1 MDVLL
6 SIGTIL
12 LLVGLNAFFVAS
24 EFALVGARTRTF
36 YLQNLAEDGDRQAR
50 RVLQA
55 LDQLDATLSGAQ
67 VGITLTSLALGWMGQ
82 LWLTP
87 YLDAFFQFL
96 PGAMP
101 VLFSHLLAAFV
112 VFFGLVFLHV
122 VFGEIVPKSAA
133 LVQPERMS
141 RWVVPPLLLFNHL
154 FRPIIHLLQL
164 IATRVLQ
171 FFALDRPAYPTPVH
185 APEELLLLLSE
196 SREHGLVEDS
206 DAAMIAGVLDLS
218 STSVREAMTPRTDI
232 CAVERHWSLERII
245 ETIQEEGFSRLPVYD
260 DDLDH
265 IVGFL
270 LAKDLLTYFNRPI
283 PFHTDQVVRDPIFTS
298 PQTRVD
304 ALIQELRTLN
314 AHMAIV
320 IDEYGGTLGLITLE
334 DLLEQI
340 VGEINDEFDDD
351 EEEQGIET
359 IADGHVSVP
368 GDFAIQD
375 LNERFDLNLSAGH
388 YVTVAGLVLEALGH
402 VPSEGQYITV
412 DGATFHVTAMDRQRI
427 ERLEMILTD
436 RAPSSSET
444 SSTGS
449 SQACSPVDL

>member
-24 EFALVGARTRTF
+24 EFALVGARTRIY

-50 RVLQA
+50 LVLQA
-55 LDQLDATLSGAQ
+55 IDQLDATLSGAQ

-87 YLDAFFQFL
+87 YINEFFQSFS
-96 PGAMP
+96 GDTSAGFAHIVA
-101 VLFSHLLAAFV
+101 VLV
-112 VFFGLVFLHV
+112 VFSSLVFLHV

-133 LVQPERMS
+133 LVRPEGMS
-141 RWVVPPLLLFNHL
+141 RWVVPPLLLFNQL
-154 FRPIIHLLQL
+154 FRPVIRLLQL
-164 IATRVLQ
+164 IATRVLYC
-171 FFALDRPAYPTPVH
+171 FALDRPAYPAPVH

-232 CAVERHWSLERII
+232 CAVERHWSLEQII
-245 ETIQEEGFSRLPVYD
+245 DTVQEEGFSRLPVYE

-265 IVGFL
+265 IVGVL
-270 LAKDLLTYFNRPI
+270 LAKDLLDYFDSPT
-283 PFHTDQVVRDPIFTS
+283 PFHTDQVVREPIFTS

-304 ALIQELRTLN
+304 ALMQELRTLN

-340 VGEINDEFDDD
+340 VGEINDEFDGD
-351 EEEQGIET
+351 EKVKGIEA

-368 GDFAIQD
+368 GDFAIQE
-375 LNERFDLNLSAGH
+375 LNERFDLNLSAGD

-402 VPSEGQYITV
+402 VPSEGQHVAV

-436 RAPSSSET
+436 REPSPSDT

-449 SQACSPVDL
+449 A

>member
-24 EFALVGARTRTF
+24 EFALVGARTRIY
-36 YLQNLAEDGDRQAR
+36 YLQNLAGNGDGRAR
-50 RVLQA
+50 AVLQA

-82 LWLTP
+82 LWLAP
-87 YLDAFFQFL
+87 YIHALFQFFPDAL
-96 PGAMP
+96 PETA
-101 VLFSHLLAAFV
+101 SHLVAVNV
-112 VFFGLVFLHV
+112 VFAGLVFLHV

-133 LVQPERMS
+133 LVHPDTMS
-141 RWVVPPLLLFNHL
+141 RWVVPPLLLFNQL
-154 FRPIIHLLQL
+154 FRPFISLLQL
-164 IATRVLQ
+164 SATRVLHL
-171 FFALDRPAYPTPVH
+171 FDLDRPTQSTPVH

-218 STSVREAMTPRTDI
+218 SISVREAMTPRTDI
-232 CAVERHWSLERII
+232 CAVERHWSLQQII
-245 ETIQEEGFSRLPVYD
+245 DTVQEEGFSRLPVYEE
-260 DDLDH
+260 DLDH

-270 LAKDLLTYFNRPI
+270 LAKDLLASFNSQT
-283 PFHTDQVVRDPIFTS
+283 PFHTDQVVREPIFTS

-304 ALIQELRTLN
+304 ALMQELRTLN

-351 EEEQGIET
+351 EEDKGIEA
-359 IADGHVSVP
+359 IAAGHVSVP
-368 GDFAIQD
+368 GDFSIQE
-375 LNERFDLNLSAGH
+375 LNERFKLNLSSGD
-388 YVTVAGLVLEALGH
+388 YVTVAGLVLEALGQ
-402 VPSEGQYITV
+402 VPSEGQYVTV
-412 DGATFHVTAMDRQRI
+412 DGTTFHVTAMDRQRI
-427 ERLEMILTD
+427 ERLEIILTD
-436 RAPSSSET
+436 QEKPPSNI
-444 SSTGS
+444 SSTRS
-449 SQACSPVDL
+449 SQA

>member
-6 SIGTIL
+6 SIATIL

-24 EFALVGARTRTF
+24 EFSLVGARTRIY
-36 YLQNLAEDGDRQAR
+36 YLQNLAEGGDRRAR
-50 RVLQA
+50 AVLQA

-82 LWLTP
+82 LWLAP
-87 YLDAFFQFL
+87 YIHALFQWFPNSL
-96 PGAMP
+96 SETA
-101 VLFSHLLAAFV
+101 SHLISVNV
-112 VFFGLVFLHV
+112 VFAGLVFLHV

-133 LVQPERMS
+133 LVHPDTMS
-141 RWVVPPLLLFNHL
+141 RAVVPPLLLFNQL
-154 FRPIIHLLQL
+154 FRPVIHLLQL
-164 IATRVLQ
+164 SATRVLRL
-171 FFALDRPAYPTPVH
+171 FALDRPTQSTPVH

-232 CAVERHWSLERII
+232 CAVERHWSLEQII
-245 ETIQEEGFSRLPVYD
+245 DMVQEEGFSRLPVYE

-270 LAKDLLTYFNRPI
+270 LAKDLLAYFDSQR
-283 PFHTDQVVRDPIFTS
+283 PFHTDQVVREPIFTS

-304 ALIQELRTLN
+304 ALMQELRTLN

-340 VGEINDEFDDD
+340 VGEINDEFDA
-351 EEEQGIET
+351 EEEDKGIET

-368 GDFAIQD
+368 GDFAIQE
-375 LNERFDLNLSAGH
+375 LNERFDLNLSSEG
-388 YVTVAGLVLEALGH
+388 YVTVAGLVLDALGQ
-402 VPSEGQYITV
+402 VPHQGQYVTV

-427 ERLEMILTD
+427 ERLEIILSD
-436 RAPSSSET
+436 PDKSPSNT
-444 SSTGS
+444 PSTRS
-449 SQACSPVDL
+449 TQA

>member
-6 SIGTIL
+6 SIGTVL

-24 EFALVGARTRTF
+24 EFALFGARTRI
-36 YLQNLAEDGDRQAR
+36 YHLQNLAEEGDRRAR

-67 VGITLTSLALGWMGQ
+67 VGITLTSLALGWLGQ
-82 LWLTP
+82 LWLAP
-87 YLDAFFQFL
+87 YVYTLFQYL
-96 PGAMP
+96 PNT
-101 VLFSHLLAAFV
+101 LSQIFTHLVALNL
-112 VFFGLVFLHV
+112 VFAGLVFLHV

-133 LVQPERMS
+133 LVHPASMS
-141 RWVVPPLLLFNHL
+141 RWVVPPLLRFNQV
-154 FRPIIHLLQL
+154 FRPIIYLLQL
-164 IATRVLQ
+164 SATRVLNL
-171 FFALDRPAYPTPVH
+171 FALQRPAYPTPVH

-232 CAVERHWSLERII
+232 CAVERHWSLEQII
-245 ETIQEEGFSRLPVYD
+245 EVVQEERFSRLPVYE

-270 LAKDLLTYFNRPI
+270 LAKDLLAYFDSPH
-283 PFHTDQVVRDPIFTS
+283 PFHTDQVVREPIFTS

-304 ALIQELRTLN
+304 ALMQELRTLN

-340 VGEINDEFDDD
+340 VGDIKDEFDAD
-351 EEEQGIET
+351 EEEEGIEA
-359 IADGHVSVP
+359 IAEGHVSVP
-368 GDFAIQD
+368 GDFPIQE
-375 LNERFDLNLSAGH
+375 LNERFDLNLSAGD

-402 VPSEGQYITV
+402 VPSEGQHVTV

-427 ERLEMILTD
+427 ERLEIILAAQD
-436 RAPSSSET
+436 SPASET
-444 SSTGS
+444 SSTSTRS
-449 SQACSPVDL
+449 SQA

>member
-24 EFALVGARTRTF
+24 EFALVGARTRIY
-36 YLQNLAEDGDRQAR
+36 YLQNLAENGDRKAR

-67 VGITLTSLALGWMGQ
+67 VGITLTSLALGWTGA

-87 YLDAFFQFL
+87 YIYAVFQFL
-96 PGAMP
+96 PGAMSP
-101 VLFSHLLAAFV
+101 MLAHAVAVLV
-112 VFFGLVFLHV
+112 VFSGLVFLHV

-133 LVQPERMS
+133 FVKPEGMS
-141 RWVVPPLLLFNHL
+141 RWVVPPLLLFNQL
-154 FRPIIHLLQL
+154 FRPIIYLLQL
-164 IATRVLQ
+164 IATRVLHL
-171 FFALDRPAYPTPVH
+171 FSLDRPAYPTPVH

-196 SREHGLVEDS
+196 SREHGLVEDAN
-206 DAAMIAGVLDLS
+206 AAMIAGVFDLS

-232 CAVERHWSLERII
+232 CAVERHWSLEQII
-245 ETIQEEGFSRLPVYD
+245 ETVKEEGFSRLPVYEN
-260 DDLDH
+260 DLDH
-265 IVGFL
+265 IVGIL
-270 LAKDLLTYFNRPI
+270 LAKDLLAYFDSPT
-283 PFHTDQVVRDPIFTS
+283 PFHTDQVVREPIFTS
-298 PQTRVD
+298 PLTRVD
-304 ALIQELRTLN
+304 ALMQELRTLN

-351 EEEQGIET
+351 EEEDGIKA

-375 LNERFDLNLSAGH
+375 LNERFDLHLSAGD

-402 VPSEGQYITV
+402 VPSEGQYVTV
-412 DGATFHVTAMDRQRI
+412 DGTTFHVTAMDRQRI
-427 ERLEMILTD
+427 ERLEIILANRD
-436 RAPSSSET
+436 PSSSDT
-444 SSTGS
+444 SSTRS
-449 SQACSPVDL
+449 SQGY

>member
-6 SIGTIL
+6 SISIVL

-24 EFALVGARTRTF
+24 EFALVGARTRLY
-36 YLQNLAEDGDRQAR
+36 YLQNLAEEGDRKAR
-50 RVLQA
+50 LVLHA
-55 LDQLDATLSGAQ
+55 LNQLDATLSGAQ

-82 LWLTP
+82 IWLTP
-87 YLDAFFQFL
+87 YIYTFFQAF
-96 PGAMP
+96 PGAMTP
-101 VLFSHLLAAFV
+101 MTAHIIAVLM
-112 VFFGLVFLHV
+112 VFAGLVFLHV

-133 LVQPERMS
+133 LVQPEGMS
-141 RWVVPPLLLFNHL
+141 RWVVPPLLLFNQL

-164 IATRVLQ
+164 IATRVLNL
-171 FFALDRPAYPTPVH
+171 FALDRPAYPAPVH

-232 CAVERHWSLERII
+232 CAVERHWSLEQII
-245 ETIQEEGFSRLPVYD
+245 ETVQEEGFSRLPVYD
-260 DDLDH
+260 NDLDH

-270 LAKDLLTYFNRPI
+270 LAKDLLAYFDSAT
-283 PFHTDQVVRDPIFTS
+283 PFHTDKIVREPIFTS

-304 ALIQELRTLN
+304 ALMQELRTLN

-340 VGEINDEFDDD
+340 VGEI
-351 EEEQGIET
+351 
-359 IADGHVSVP
+359 SKK
-368 GDFAIQD
+368 
-375 LNERFDLNLSAGH
+375 LS
-388 YVTVAGLVLEALGH
+388 
-402 VPSEGQYITV
+402 
-412 DGATFHVTAMDRQRI
+412 
-427 ERLEMILTD
+427 
-436 RAPSSSET
+436 
-444 SSTGS
+444 
-449 SQACSPVDL
+449 

>member
-6 SIGTIL
+6 AIGTIF

-24 EFALVGARTRTF
+24 EFALVGARTRIY
-36 YLQNLAEDGDRQAR
+36 YLQNLAEDGDRKAR

-55 LDQLDATLSGAQ
+55 IDQLDATLSGAQ

-87 YLDAFFQFL
+87 YIYTLFQSF
-96 PGAMP
+96 PGAMSTMAAHVVA
-101 VLFSHLLAAFV
+101 VLI
-112 VFFGLVFLHV
+112 VFAGLVSLHV

-133 LVQPERMS
+133 LVQPEGMS
-141 RWVVPPLLLFNHL
+141 RWVVPPLLLFNQL
-154 FRPIIHLLQL
+154 FRPVIHCLQL
-164 IATRVLQ
+164 IATRVLDL
-171 FFALDRPAYPTPVH
+171 FALERPAYLTPVH

-196 SREHGLVEDS
+196 SREHGLVEDA

-218 STSVREAMTPRTDI
+218 STSVREAMTPRADI
-232 CAVERHWSLERII
+232 CAVERHWPLEQII
-245 ETIQEEGFSRLPVYD
+245 DIVQEEGFSRLPVYEN
-260 DDLDH
+260 DLDH
-265 IVGFL
+265 IVGIL
-270 LAKDLLTYFNRPI
+270 LAKDLLDYFDSPT
-283 PFHTDQVVRDPIFTS
+283 PFHTDQVVREPIFTS

-304 ALIQELRTLN
+304 ALMQELRTLN

-351 EEEQGIET
+351 EAEKGVEA

-368 GDFAIQD
+368 GDFAIQE
-375 LNERFDLNLSAGH
+375 LNERFDLNLSAGD

-412 DGATFHVTAMDRQRI
+412 DGTTFHVTVMDRQRI
-427 ERLEMILTD
+427 ERLEIILNEQT
-436 RAPSSSET
+436 PSSSDT
-444 SSTGS
+444 SSTRS
-449 SQACSPVDL
+449 SQA

>member
-24 EFALVGARTRTF
+24 EFALVGARTRIY
-36 YLQNLAEDGDRQAR
+36 YLQNLAEEGDRRAH

-67 VGITLTSLALGWMGQ
+67 VGITLTSLALGWMGE

-87 YLDAFFQFL
+87 YVYTLFQSF
-96 PGAMP
+96 PGSLSA
-101 VLFSHLLAAFV
+101 VLTHIVAVLV
-112 VFFGLVFLHV
+112 VFAGLVFLHV

-133 LVQPERMS
+133 LVQPEGMS
-141 RWVVPPLLLFNHL
+141 RWVVPPLLLFNQL

-164 IATRVLQ
+164 SATRVLHL
-171 FFALDRPAYPTPVH
+171 FALDRPAYPAPVH

-232 CAVERHWSLERII
+232 CAVERHWSLEQII
-245 ETIQEEGFSRLPVYD
+245 ATVQEEGFSRLPVYE

-270 LAKDLLTYFNRPI
+270 LAKDLLTYFDSTP
-283 PFHTDQVVRDPIFTS
+283 PFHTDKVVREPIFTS

-304 ALIQELRTLN
+304 ALMQELRTLN

-340 VGEINDEFDDD
+340 VGEINDEFDAD
-351 EEEQGIET
+351 EEENKGIEA

-375 LNERFDLNLSAGH
+375 LNERFDLNLSAGD
-388 YVTVAGLVLEALGH
+388 YVTVAGLILEALGQ
-402 VPSEGQYITV
+402 VPSEGQHVTV
-412 DGATFHVTAMDRQRI
+412 HGATFHVTAMDRQRI
-427 ERLEMILTD
+427 ERLEIILTD
-436 RAPSSSET
+436 RDTSSSDG
-444 SSTGS
+444 SSTRS
-449 SQACSPVDL
+449 S

>member
-6 SIGTIL
+6 SIGTIF

-24 EFALVGARTRTF
+24 EFALVGARTRIY

-50 RVLQA
+50 HVLQA

-87 YLDAFFQFL
+87 YIYTLFHFFFVA
-96 PGAMP
+96 PSTVFAHIAA
-101 VLFSHLLAAFV
+101 VLV
-112 VFFGLVFLHV
+112 VFSGLVFLHV

-133 LVQPERMS
+133 LVRPEGMS
-141 RWVVPPLLLFNHL
+141 RWVVPPLLLFNQL
-154 FRPIIHLLQL
+154 FRPIIHLLQF

-171 FFALDRPAYPTPVH
+171 LFALDRPAYPTPVH

-232 CAVERHWSLERII
+232 CAVERHWSLEQII
-245 ETIQEEGFSRLPVYD
+245 DTVQEEGFSRLPVYEN
-260 DDLDH
+260 DLDH

-270 LAKDLLTYFNRPI
+270 LAKDLLDYFDSPT
-283 PFHTDQVVRDPIFTS
+283 PFHTDQVVREPIFTS

-304 ALIQELRTLN
+304 ALMQELRTLN

-340 VGEINDEFDDD
+340 VGEINDELDND
-351 EEEQGIET
+351 EEEKGIVAL
-359 IADGHVSVP
+359 ADGHVSVP
-368 GDFAIQD
+368 GDFAIQE
-375 LNERFDLNLSAGH
+375 LNERFGLNLSAGD

-402 VPSEGQYITV
+402 VPNEGQYITV

-436 RAPSSSET
+436 RQPSSSDT

-449 SQACSPVDL
+449 S

>member
-6 SIGTIL
+6 SIATIL

-24 EFALVGARTRTF
+24 EFALVGARTRIY
-36 YLQNLAEDGDRQAR
+36 YLQNLAGDGDRRAR
-50 RVLQA
+50 SVLQA

-82 LWLTP
+82 LWLAP
-87 YLDAFFQFL
+87 YVHALFQFFPNAL
-96 PGAMP
+96 PET
-101 VLFSHLLAAFV
+101 VSHLVAVNV
-112 VFFGLVFLHV
+112 VFAGLVFLHV

-133 LVQPERMS
+133 LVHPDTMS
-141 RWVVPPLLLFNHL
+141 RSVVPPLLLFNQL
-154 FRPIIHLLQL
+154 FRPVIHLLQL
-164 IATRVLQ
+164 SATRALRL
-171 FFALDRPAYPTPVH
+171 FDLDRPTRPTQSTPVH

-232 CAVERHWSLERII
+232 CAVERHWSLEQII
-245 ETIQEEGFSRLPVYD
+245 DTVQEEGFSRLPVCE

-270 LAKDLLTYFNRPI
+270 LAKDLLAYFDSQV
-283 PFHTDQVVRDPIFTS
+283 PFHTDKVVREPIFTS

-304 ALIQELRTLN
+304 ALMQELRTLN

-340 VGEINDEFDDD
+340 VGEINDEFDAD
-351 EEEQGIET
+351 EEDKGIEA

-368 GDFAIQD
+368 GDFAIQE
-375 LNERFDLNLSAGH
+375 LNERFDLNLSSGD
-388 YVTVAGLVLEALGH
+388 YVTVAGLVLDALGQ
-402 VPSEGQYITV
+402 VPNEGQHVTV
-412 DGATFHVTAMDRQRI
+412 DGTTFHVTAMDRQRI
-427 ERLEMILTD
+427 ERLEIILTD
-436 RAPSSSET
+436 QDKPPSDT
-444 SSTGS
+444 SSTRYS
-449 SQACSPVDL
+449 

>member
-24 EFALVGARTRTF
+24 EFALVGARTRIY
-36 YLQNLAEDGDRQAR
+36 YLQNLAEDGDRKAR

-87 YLDAFFQFL
+87 YVYAFFQSFSSAT
-96 PGAMP
+96 PAM
-101 VLFSHLLAAFV
+101 LAHISAMLV
-112 VFFGLVFLHV
+112 VFAGLVFLHV

-133 LVQPERMS
+133 LVQPEGMS
-141 RWVVPPLLLFNHL
+141 RWVVPPLLLFNQF
-154 FRPIIHLLQL
+154 FRPVIRLLQV
-164 IATRVLQ
+164 IATRVLHL
-171 FFALDRPAYPTPVH
+171 FALDRPAYPAPVH

-196 SREHGLVEDS
+196 SREHGLVEDT

-218 STSVREAMTPRTDI
+218 SISVREAMTPRTDI
-232 CAVERHWSLERII
+232 CAVERHWSLEQII
-245 ETIQEEGFSRLPVYD
+245 EAVQEEGFSRLPVYD
-260 DDLDH
+260 NDLDH

-270 LAKDLLTYFNRPI
+270 LAKDLLTYFDRAAS
-283 PFHTDQVVRDPIFTS
+283 FHTDKVVREPIFTS

-304 ALIQELRTLN
+304 ALMQELRALN

-351 EEEQGIET
+351 EDEKEIEA
-359 IADGHVSVP
+359 IAEGHVSVP
-368 GDFAIQD
+368 GDLAIQD
-375 LNERFDLNLSAGH
+375 LNERFDLNLSAGD

-402 VPSEGQYITV
+402 VPSEGQYVTV

-427 ERLEMILTD
+427 ERLEIILNT
-436 RAPSSSET
+436 PSPSPSDT
-444 SSTGS
+444 SSTPS
-449 SQACSPVDL
+449 SQA

>member
-24 EFALVGARTRTF
+24 EFALVGARTRLY
-36 YLQNLAEDGDRQAR
+36 YLQNLAEDGDRKAR

-67 VGITLTSLALGWMGQ
+67 VGITLTSLALGWVGH

-87 YLDAFFQFL
+87 YIQTFFFHFF
-96 PGAMP
+96 PGAMTTI
-101 VLFSHLLAAFV
+101 VAYIVTALV
-112 VFFGLVFLHV
+112 VFAGLVFLHV

-133 LVQPERMS
+133 LVQPEGMS
-141 RWVVPPLLLFNHL
+141 RWVVPPLLLFNQL
-154 FRPIIHLLQL
+154 FRPIIRLLQL
-164 IATRVLQ
+164 IATRVLHL
-171 FFALDRPAYPTPVH
+171 FAFDRPAYPAPVH

-218 STSVREAMTPRTDI
+218 SISVREAMTPRTDI
-232 CAVERHWSLERII
+232 CAVERHWSLEQII
-245 ETIQEEGFSRLPVYD
+245 DTVQEEGFSRLPVYEN
-260 DDLDH
+260 DLDH

-270 LAKDLLTYFNRPI
+270 LAKDLLAYFDSPT
-283 PFHTDQVVRDPIFTS
+283 PFHTDKVVREPIFTS
-298 PQTRVD
+298 PQTQVD
-304 ALIQELRTLN
+304 ALMQELRTLN

-351 EEEQGIET
+351 EEEKEIEA
-359 IADGHVSVP
+359 IADGHISVP

-375 LNERFDLNLSAGH
+375 LNERFDLNLSAGD

-402 VPSEGQYITV
+402 VPSEGQDITV
-412 DGATFHVTAMDRQRI
+412 DGVTFHVTAMDRQRI
-427 ERLEMILTD
+427 ERLEIILTD
-436 RAPSSSET
+436 RDPSSSGT
-444 SSTGS
+444 SSTQS
-449 SQACSPVDL
+449 SQA

>member
-6 SIGTIL
+6 SIGTIF
-12 LLVGLNAFFVAS
+12 LLVGFNAFFVAS
-24 EFALVGARTRTF
+24 EFALVGARTRIY
-36 YLQNLAEDGDRQAR
+36 YLQNLAEDGDRKAR
-50 RVLQA
+50 RVLHA

-87 YLDAFFQFL
+87 YIDAFFQSF
-96 PGAMP
+96 PGAIPAM
-101 VLFSHLLAAFV
+101 FSHILAVLV

-133 LVQPERMS
+133 LVQPEGMS
-141 RWVVPPLLLFNHL
+141 RWVVPPLLLFNQL
-154 FRPIIHLLQL
+154 FLPIIHLLQL

-171 FFALDRPAYPTPVH
+171 LFALDRPAYPTPVH

-232 CAVERHWSLERII
+232 CAVERHWSLEQII

-270 LAKDLLTYFNRPI
+270 LAKDLLAYFDSPT
-283 PFHTDQVVRDPIFTS
+283 PFHTDQVVREPIFTS

-340 VGEINDEFDDD
+340 VGEINDESDDDDD
-351 EEEQGIET
+351 EGIET
-359 IADGHVSVP
+359 IADGHLSVP

-375 LNERFDLNLSAGH
+375 LNERFDLNLSAGD

-436 RAPSSSET
+436 RAPAPSDT
-444 SSTGS
+444 SSTRS
-449 SQACSPVDL
+449 SQA

>member
-6 SIGTIL
+6 SIVTIL
-12 LLVGLNAFFVAS
+12 LLVGLNAFFVAA
-24 EFALVGARTRTF
+24 EFALVGARTRIH
-36 YLQNLAEDGDRQAR
+36 YLQTLAENGDRKAR

-82 LWLTP
+82 LWLAP
-87 YLDAFFQFL
+87 YVHAFLQYL
-96 PGAMP
+96 PGTMP
-101 VLFSHLLAAFV
+101 TMLTRVVAVLV
-112 VFFGLVFLHV
+112 VFAGLVFLHV

-133 LVQPERMS
+133 LVQPESMS
-141 RWVVPPLLLFNHL
+141 RWVVPLLLLFNQL
-154 FRPIIHLLQL
+154 FRPVIRLLQL
-164 IATRVLQ
+164 IATRVLHL
-171 FFALDRPAYPTPVH
+171 FALDLPAYPAPVH

-196 SREHGLVEDS
+196 SREHGLVEDA
-206 DAAMIAGVLDLS
+206 DAAMIAGVFDLS
-218 STSVREAMTPRTDI
+218 STSVREAMTPRTEI
-232 CAVERHWSLERII
+232 CAVERHWSVEQII
-245 ETIQEEGFSRLPVYD
+245 ETVQEEGFSRLPVYEG
-260 DDLDH
+260 DLDH

-270 LAKDLLTYFNRPI
+270 LAKDLLAYFDSPI
-283 PFHTDQVVRDPIFTS
+283 PFHTDRVVREPIFTS

-304 ALIQELRTLN
+304 ALMQELRTLN

-351 EEEQGIET
+351 EDDEGLEA
-359 IADGHVSVP
+359 IAEGHVSVP
-368 GDFAIQD
+368 GDFAIQE
-375 LNERFDLNLSAGH
+375 LNERFDLHLSAGD
-388 YVTVAGLVLEALGH
+388 YVTVAGLVLGALGH

-427 ERLEMILTD
+427 ERLEIIFAD
-436 RAPSSSET
+436 PDASASDT
-444 SSTGS
+444 SRTRS
-449 SQACSPVDL
+449 SQA

>member
-6 SIGTIL
+6 SIGIIL

-24 EFALVGARTRTF
+24 EFALVGARTRLY
-36 YLQNLAEDGDRQAR
+36 YLQNLAEDGDRKAR
-50 RVLQA
+50 LVLQA

-87 YLDAFFQFL
+87 YVYAFFQSFAGDTTMIAAHL
-96 PGAMP
+96 IA
-101 VLFSHLLAAFV
+101 VLV
-112 VFFGLVFLHV
+112 VFAGLVCLHV
-122 VFGEIVPKSAA
+122 VFGEIVPKSVA
-133 LVQPERMS
+133 LVQPEGMS
-141 RWVVPPLLLFNHL
+141 RWVVPPLLVFNQL
-154 FRPIIHLLQL
+154 FRPIIRLLQL
-164 IATRVLQ
+164 IATRVLHL
-171 FFALDRPAYPTPVH
+171 FALDRPAYPAPVH

-196 SREHGLVEDS
+196 SREHGLVEDA

-232 CAVERHWSLERII
+232 CAVERHWSLEQII
-245 ETIQEEGFSRLPVYD
+245 ETVQEEGFSRLPVYEN
-260 DDLDH
+260 DLDH

-270 LAKDLLTYFNRPI
+270 LAKDLLAYFDSRT
-283 PFHTDQVVRDPIFTS
+283 PFHTDKVVREPIFTS

-304 ALIQELRTLN
+304 ALMQELRTLN

-351 EEEQGIET
+351 DDEQGIEA

-368 GDFAIQD
+368 GDFAIQE
-375 LNERFDLNLSAGH
+375 LNERFDLNLSAGD

-402 VPSEGQYITV
+402 VPSEGQYIMV

-427 ERLEMILTD
+427 ERLEIILTD
-436 RAPSSSET
+436 QDTSSSDT
-444 SSTGS
+444 SSPHPS
-449 SQACSPVDL
+449 